1 MTTAQ
6 PFGLPAATQ
15 FGLSA
20 STLDKLNSV
29 FARHNAIDSVVI
41 YGSRAKGNYR
51 TGSDIDLTIKGSEIP
66 FEELMQIE
74 DQIDDL
80 MLPYTVDLS
89 QCRLLE
95 NADLIAHIDRVGVEI
110 YAKDRGRNAA
120 IAAPPSSFN
129 KFRNN

>member
-1 MTTAQ
+1 MSTM
-6 PFGLPAATQ
+6 PS

-20 STLDKLNSV
+20 ATLDKLRSV
-29 FARHNAIDSVVI
+29 FARHNVIHAVLI

-51 TGSDIDLTIKGSEIP
+51 AGSDIDLTIKGDEIP
-66 FEELMQIE
+66 FAELMKIE

-89 QCRLLE
+89 QYRQIG

-110 YAKDRGRNAA
+110 Y
-120 IAAPPSSFN
+120 N
-129 KFRNN
+129 KT

>member
-1 MTTAQ
+1 MTAAQ
-6 PFGLPAATQ
+6 Q

-20 STLDKLNSV
+20 ETLSKLGSV
-29 FARHNAIDSVVI
+29 FARHSAIDSVLI

-51 TGSDIDLTIKGSEIP
+51 NGSDIDLTIKGGEIA
-66 FEELMQIE
+66 FAELMQIE

-89 QCRLLE
+89 QYRLLE

-110 YAKDRGRNAA
+110 YARDAKH
-120 IAAPPSSFN
+120 N
-129 KFRNN
+129 KMTTKNLAEIKK